1 MRLLRFCA
9 TVALL
14 LAWFATP
21 AMACLLPAQSL
32 TPEESRCC
40 CQMAGACHQGS
51 AHHPCCKKIQP
62 QDSAAIE
69 ARASLFPAL
78 AVTPAPAGQI
88 DLLPAAPHRIAAAFY
103 SPPHSPPIA

>member
-21 AMACLLPAQSL
+21 AMACLVPAQSL
-32 TPEESRCC
+32 TPEERRCC
-40 CQMAGACHQGS
+40 RQMAGACHQGS
-51 AHHPCCKKIQP
+51 AHHPCCRKLQP

-78 AVTPAPAGQI
+78 AVPSAPAGPI
-88 DLLPAAPHRIAAAFY
+88 DLLVPAAPHRVAV
-103 SPPHSPPIA
+103 